1 MSASRAGGPPPG
13 SRQEDA
19 SDYAPGLT
27 SATLLRRFLP
37 YVWEKGRRDLKARI
51 LIGAVLLIVA
61 KGFLV
66 TVPALLGAA
75 VDALSPDEAGLVAIP
90 LGIILAYGAARV
102 LAMAGTE
109 LRDALFAK
117 VAQNAMRRLALGV
130 FRHLHRLSLRFHLER
145 QTGGMTRAI
154 ERGTK
159 SIELLLFYVVFSI
172 LPTLVEVLL
181 VATLLWIAFGFVYAG
196 ITLATVGVYVL
207 FTSLVTNW
215 RIRLRRRMNE
225 SDQEAGTKAID
236 SLLNYETVKYFGNEE
251 HEARRYDKALARYED
266 AAIKSRTSLAF
277 LNTGQ
282 ALLIAVGV
290 TAIMLVAAKGVAAG
304 QLTVGDF
311 VEVNTYL
318 IQLTI
323 PLNFLGTVYREIR
336 QNLADLERLF
346 LLMQEGVEIT
356 DRPAAPALNLR
367 GGGVVFEGVGFAY
380 DARRP
385 VLRDV
390 SFEIPAGES
399 LAIVGATG
407 SGKSTLS
414 KLLFRFY
421 DVTQGRILIDGQDI
435 REVTQASLRAAI
447 GVVPQDSVLF
457 NDTIAYN
464 IAYGRIEASEAEVR
478 EAARMAR
485 IADFIADLPDGWET
499 RVGER
504 GLKLSGGEKQ
514 RVAIARALLKAPPI
528 LILDEATSALDS
540 ATERALQ
547 ADLAAVSRGRTSLI
561 IAHRLSTIVDSD
573 QILVLDRG
581 VIVERGRHR
590 ALLAAEG
597 AYAALWAKQ
606 QSGEPDRIYS

>member
-1 MSASRAGGPPPG
+1 MAAGPPPEG
-13 SRQEDA
+13 GQARQEISSIA
-19 SDYAPGLT
+19 
-27 SATLLRRFLP
+27 LLRRFLP
-37 YVWEKGRRDLKARI
+37 YIWPKGRPDLKARV
-51 LIGAVLLIVA
+51 LAGGLLLILA
-61 KGFLV
+61 KGILV

-75 VDALSPDEAGLVAIP
+75 VDALSPQEAGAMALPVGLIV
-90 LGIILAYGAARV
+90 AYGAARV

-117 VAQNAMRRLALGV
+117 VAQNAMRHLALSV
-130 FRHLHRLSLRFHLER
+130 FRHLHQLSLRFHLER

-159 SIELLLFYVVFSI
+159 SIEQLLFYLVFSM
-172 LPTLVEVLL
+172 LPTLVEVIL
-181 VATLLWIAFGFVYAG
+181 VAGLLWIAFGWVYAA
-196 ITLATVGVYVL
+196 ITLATVSVYVL

-215 RIRLRRRMNE
+215 RILLRRQMNE

-251 HEARRYDKALARYED
+251 HEAQRYDKALAGYER
-266 AAIKSRTSLAF
+266 AAIRSRTSLAF
-277 LNTGQ
+277 LNSGQ
-282 ALLIAVGV
+282 ALLIALGV
-290 TAIMLVAAKGVAAG
+290 ASIMMVAAG
-304 QLTVGDF
+304 GVVDGSMTVGDF

-323 PLNFLGTVYREIR
+323 PLNFMGTVYREVR
-336 QNLADLERLF
+336 QSLTDLERLV
-346 LLMQEGVEIT
+346 LLTQEAVEVA
-356 DRPAAPALNLR
+356 DAPDAVALEVS
-367 GGGVVFEGVGFAY
+367 GGSVTFEHVGFAY
-380 DARRP
+380 DPRRV
-385 VLRDV
+385 VLKDL
-390 SFEIPAGES
+390 SFEVPAGHS

-407 SGKSTLS
+407 SGKSTIA

-421 DVTQGRILIDGQDI
+421 DVTRGRILIDGQDI
-435 REVTQASLRAAI
+435 RGVTQASLRAAI

-464 IAYGRIEASEAEVR
+464 IEYGRIGASPEEVR
-478 EAARMAR
+478 EAARLAR
-485 IADFIADLPDGWET
+485 IADFIEQLPDGWET

-561 IAHRLSTIVDSD
+561 IAHRLSTVIDAD
-573 QILVLDRG
+573 QILVLERG
-581 VIVERGRHR
+581 AVVERGRHGE
-590 ALLAAEG
+590 LLAKG
-597 AYAALWAKQ
+597 GVYAALWAKQ
-606 QSGEPDRIYS
+606 QSGETEASTP

>member
-1 MSASRAGGPPPG
+1 MTASMARPPPE
-13 SRQEDA
+13 QD
-19 SDYAPGLT
+19 PGLQGL
-27 SATLLRRFLP
+27 SAWTVLRRFLP
-37 YVWEKGRRDLKARI
+37 YVWQKGRRDLKARV
-51 LIGAVLLIVA
+51 LAGAFLLIIA

-66 TVPALLGAA
+66 SVPALLGSA
-75 VDALSPDEAGLVAIP
+75 VDSLSPAEGVALAIP
-90 LGIILAYGAARV
+90 LGLILAYGAARV

-117 VAQNAMRRLALGV
+117 VAQNAMRNLALGV

-159 SIELLLFYVVFSI
+159 SIELLLFYVIFSI
-172 LPTLVEVLL
+172 LPTLVEVIL
-181 VATLLWIAFGFVYAG
+181 VAGLLWLAFGWVYAA
-196 ITLATVGVYVL
+196 ITLGTVSVYVL

-215 RIRLRRRMNE
+215 RIRLRRAMNE

-251 HEARRYDKALARYED
+251 HEAQRYDQALARYES

-282 ALLIAVGV
+282 ALLIALGV
-290 TAIMLVAAKGVAAG
+290 TTIMLVAAQDVVGGAM
-304 QLTVGDF
+304 TVGDF

-346 LLMQEGVEIT
+346 MLTNEAIEVA
-356 DRPAAPALNLR
+356 DAPNAPALEVS
-367 GGGVVFEGVGFAY
+367 GGTVTFENVGFAY
-380 DARRP
+380 DPRRV
-385 VLRDV
+385 VLEDL
-390 SFEIPAGES
+390 SFEVPAGQS

-407 SGKSTLS
+407 SGKSTIA

-421 DVTQGRILIDGQDI
+421 DVSRGRILIDGQDI
-435 REVTQASLRAAI
+435 RAVTQTSLRAAI

-464 IAYGRIEASEAEVR
+464 IAYGRIGASKEEIR
-478 EAARMAR
+478 EAARLAR
-485 IADFIADLPDGWET
+485 IADFIDQLPDDWRT
-499 RVGER
+499 KVGER

-540 ATERALQ
+540 VTERALQ

-561 IAHRLSTIVDSD
+561 IAHRLSTVIDAD

-581 VIVERGRHR
+581 AVVERGRHR
-590 ALLAAEG
+590 ELLDAQG
-597 AYAALWAKQ
+597 HYAALWAKQ
-606 QSGEPDRIYS
+606 QSREGEERVL

>member
-1 MSASRAGGPPPG
+1 MTASMAAPPPA
-13 SRQEDA
+13 ED
-19 SDYAPGLT
+19 PGQRGLPALT
-27 SATLLRRFLP
+27 VLRRFLP
-37 YVWEKGRRDLKARI
+37 YIWQRGRPDLKARVVA
-51 LIGAVLLIVA
+51 GGLLMVVA

-66 TVPALLGAA
+66 SVPALLGSA
-75 VDALSPDEAGLVAIP
+75 VDALSPVEGAALAIP
-90 LGIILAYGAARV
+90 FGLILAYGAARV

-117 VAQNAMRRLALGV
+117 VAQNAMRHLALSV
-130 FRHLHRLSLRFHLER
+130 FRHLHRLSLSFHLER

-172 LPTLVEVLL
+172 VPTLIEVLL
-181 VATLLWIAFGFVYAG
+181 VAGLLWFAFGWLYA
-196 ITLATVGVYVL
+196 AVTVFTVALYVL
-207 FTSLVTNW
+207 YTSLVTNW
-215 RIRLRRRMNE
+215 RIRLRRTMNE

-236 SLLNYETVKYFGNEE
+236 SLLNFETVKYFGNEE
-251 HEARRYDKALARYED
+251 HEAQRYDKALARYET

-282 ALLIAVGV
+282 AFLIAAGV
-290 TAIMLVAAKGVAAG
+290 TVIMLMAANGVASGAM
-304 QLTVGDF
+304 TVGDF

-323 PLNFLGTVYREIR
+323 PLNFLGTVYREVR
-336 QNLADLERLF
+336 QSLTDLERLF
-346 LLMQEGVEIT
+346 LLTQEPVEVA
-356 DRPAAPALNLR
+356 DVAGARPLKV
-367 GGGVVFEGVGFAY
+367 GGGTVTFEQVGFAY
-380 DARRP
+380 DERRV
-385 VLRDV
+385 VLHDL
-390 SFEIPAGES
+390 SFEVPAGQS

-407 SGKSTLS
+407 SGKSTIA

-421 DVTQGRILIDGQDI
+421 DVSRGRILIDGQDI
-435 REVTQASLRAAI
+435 REVTQDSLRAAI

-464 IAYGRIEASEAEVR
+464 IGYGRIGASREEIR
-478 EAARMAR
+478 EAARLAR
-485 IADFIADLPDGWET
+485 IADFVDQLPDGWET

-528 LILDEATSALDS
+528 LVLDEATSALDS
-540 ATERALQ
+540 TTERALQ
-547 ADLAAVSRGRTSLI
+547 GDLAAVSRGRTSLT
-561 IAHRLSTIVDSD
+561 IAHRLSTVIDAD

-581 VIVERGRHR
+581 RVVERGRH
-590 ALLAAEG
+590 AELLAAG
-597 AYAALWAKQ
+597 GIYATLWEKQ
-606 QSGEPDRIYS
+606 QSGEKEVDAL

>member
-1 MSASRAGGPPPG
+1 MTASMARPPPE
-13 SRQEDA
+13 ED
-19 SDYAPGLT
+19 PTGQHL
-27 SATLLRRFLP
+27 SAFTVLRRFLP
-37 YVWEKGRRDLKARI
+37 YVWQRGRPDLKARVVA
-51 LIGAVLLIVA
+51 GGVLLIVA

-66 TVPALLGAA
+66 SVPALLGSA
-75 VDALSPDEAGLVAIP
+75 VDALSPSESAAIVIP
-90 LGIILAYGAARV
+90 LGLILAYGAARV

-117 VAQNAMRRLALGV
+117 VAQNAMRSLALGV

-159 SIELLLFYVVFSI
+159 SIELLLFYVIFSI
-172 LPTLVEVLL
+172 LPTLVEVIL
-181 VATLLWIAFGFVYAG
+181 VAGLLWWAFGWVYAA
-196 ITLATVGVYVL
+196 ITLGTVAIYVV

-215 RIRLRRRMNE
+215 RIRLRRAMNE

-251 HEARRYDKALARYED
+251 HEAQRYDMALARYEA

-282 ALLIAVGV
+282 AFLIALGV
-290 TAIMLVAAKGVAAG
+290 TAIMLVAARGVASGAM
-304 QLTVGDF
+304 TVGDF

-346 LLMQEGVEIT
+346 MLTQEAVEIA
-356 DRPAAPALNLR
+356 DAPSAPALQVR
-367 GGGVVFEGVGFAY
+367 GGTVTFEKVGFAY
-380 DARRP
+380 DPRRV
-385 VLRDV
+385 VLQDL
-390 SFEIPAGES
+390 SFEVPAGQS

-407 SGKSTLS
+407 SGKSTIA

-421 DVTQGRILIDGQDI
+421 DVNHGRILIDGQDI
-435 REVTQASLRAAI
+435 RNVTQASLRAAI

-464 IAYGRIEASEAEVR
+464 IGYGRIGASQDEIR
-478 EAARMAR
+478 EAARLAR
-485 IADFIADLPDGWET
+485 ILDFIDQLPDGWHT
-499 RVGER
+499 KVGER

-540 ATERALQ
+540 STEQALQ
-547 ADLAAVSRGRTSLI
+547 ADLETASRGRTSLI
-561 IAHRLSTIVDSD
+561 IAHRLSTVIDAD

-581 VIVERGRHR
+581 AVVERGRHHE
-590 ALLAAEG
+590 LLEAQG
-597 AYAALWAKQ
+597 HYATLWAKQ
-606 QSGEPDRIYS
+606 QSRRSEEAAL

>member
-1 MSASRAGGPPPG
+1 MTASMAAPPLPEDPAGKGLSAFM
-13 SRQEDA
+13 
-19 SDYAPGLT
+19 
-27 SATLLRRFLP
+27 LLRRFLP
-37 YVWEKGRRDLKARI
+37 YVWQEGRSDLKARMI
-51 LIGAVLLIVA
+51 AGALLLIVA

-75 VDALSPDEAGLVAIP
+75 VDALSPTETAALVIP
-90 LGIILAYGAARV
+90 LGLILAYGAARV

-117 VAQNAMRRLALGV
+117 VAQNAMRNLALGV

-159 SIELLLFYVVFSI
+159 SIELLLFYVIFSI
-172 LPTLVEVLL
+172 LPTLVEVIL
-181 VATLLWIAFGFVYAG
+181 VAGLLWLAFGWVYAA
-196 ITLATVGVYVL
+196 ITLGTVSIYVL

-215 RIRLRRRMNE
+215 RIKLRRAMNE

-251 HEARRYDKALARYED
+251 HEAARYDTALARYEA

-282 ALLIAVGV
+282 AFLIALGV
-290 TAIMLVAAKGVAAG
+290 TGIMLVAANGVVAG
-304 QLTVGDF
+304 EMTVGDF

-346 LLMQEGVEIT
+346 LLTQEAVEVE
-356 DRPAAPALNLR
+356 DAPAAPALAVT
-367 GGGVVFEGVGFAY
+367 GGTVTFETVGFAY
-380 DARRP
+380 DPRRV
-385 VLRDV
+385 VLQDL
-390 SFEIPAGES
+390 SFEVPAGQS

-407 SGKSTLS
+407 SGKSTIT

-421 DVTQGRILIDGQDI
+421 DVSRGRILIDGQDI
-435 REVTQASLRAAI
+435 RAVTQASLRAAI
-447 GVVPQDSVLF
+447 GVVPQDCVLF

-464 IAYGRIEASEAEVR
+464 IGYGRIGASQEEIR
-478 EAARMAR
+478 EAARLAR
-485 IADFIADLPDGWET
+485 IVDFIEQLPDRWQT

-540 ATERALQ
+540 TTERALQ
-547 ADLAAVSRGRTSLI
+547 ADLATVSRGRTSLI
-561 IAHRLSTIVDSD
+561 VAHRLSTVIDAD

-581 VIVERGRHR
+581 AVVERGRHR
-590 ALLAAEG
+590 ELLAAGG

-606 QSGEPDRIYS
+606 QSGEKEVGA

>member
-1 MSASRAGGPPPG
+1 MTASMAAPTPPP
-13 SRQEDA
+13 D
-19 SDYAPGLT
+19 DPGQKGL
-27 SATLLRRFLP
+27 SAFVVLRRFLP
-37 YVWEKGRRDLKARI
+37 YVWQEGRPDLKARVI
-51 LIGAVLLIVA
+51 AGAVLLIVA

-66 TVPALLGAA
+66 SVPALLGSA
-75 VDALSPDEAGLVAIP
+75 VDALSPTETVALVIP
-90 LGIILAYGAARV
+90 LGLILAYGAARV

-117 VAQNAMRRLALGV
+117 VAQNAMRNLALGV
-130 FRHLHRLSLRFHLER
+130 FRHLHRLSLRFHLDR

-159 SIELLLFYVVFSI
+159 SIELLLFYVIFSI
-172 LPTLVEVLL
+172 LPTLVEVVL
-181 VATLLWIAFGFVYAG
+181 VAGLLWLAFGWVYAA
-196 ITLATVGVYVL
+196 ITLTTVGIYVV

-215 RIRLRRRMNE
+215 RIRLRRAMNE

-251 HEARRYDKALARYED
+251 HEAQRYDQALARYEA

-282 ALLIAVGV
+282 AFLIAIGV
-290 TAIMLVAAKGVAAG
+290 TVIMLVAAQGVVAG
-304 QLTVGDF
+304 EMSVGDF

-346 LLMQEGVEIT
+346 LLTHEAIEVE
-356 DRPAAPALNLR
+356 DRPSAPALAVS
-367 GGGVVFEGVGFAY
+367 GGSITFENVGFAY
-380 DARRP
+380 DPRRV
-385 VLRDV
+385 VLRDL
-390 SFEIPAGES
+390 SFEIPAGRS

-407 SGKSTLS
+407 SGKSTIA

-421 DVTQGRILIDGQDI
+421 DVSRGRILVDGQDI

-464 IAYGRIEASEAEVR
+464 IGYGRIGASQEEIR
-478 EAARMAR
+478 EAARLAR
-485 IADFIADLPDGWET
+485 IADFIEQLPDRWHT

-547 ADLAAVSRGRTSLI
+547 ADLAAASRGRTSLM
-561 IAHRLSTIVDSD
+561 IAHRLSTVIDAD

-581 VIVERGRHR
+581 AVVERGRHQD
-590 ALLAAEG
+590 LLAADG
-597 AYAALWAKQ
+597 HYAALWAKQ
-606 QSGEPDRIYS
+606 QSGEKEVKV